1 MEVFSIKRDVFSENK
16 IEELEE
22 KIDKLIE
29 NYKIIK
35 EENEKLN
42 VKLKSL
48 EGNDKN
54 IQEKIIEIKKEREI
68 LIDKVTKILEKVEK
82 VEI

>member
-42 VKLKSL
+42 S
-48 EGNDKN
+48 
-54 IQEKIIEIKKEREI
+54 R
-68 LIDKVTKILEKVEK
+68 T
-82 VEI
+82 

>member
-35 EENEKLN
+35 DENEKLN
-42 VKLKSL
+42 VKLKSI

-54 IQEKIIEIKKEREI
+54 IQEKMDEIKKEREV

>member
-35 EENEKLN
+35 DENEKLN

-54 IQEKIIEIKKEREI
+54 IQEKIIEIKKEREV

>member
-35 EENEKLN
+35 DENEKLN

>member
-1 MEVFSIKRDVFSENK
+1 MEVFSIKRDIFSENK

-29 NYKIIK
+29 KYRIIK
-35 EENEKLN
+35 DENEKLN
-42 VKLKSL
+42 VKLKAL

-54 IQEKIIEIKKEREI
+54 IQEKMDEIKKEREV
-68 LIDKVTKILEKVEK
+68 LIEKVTKILEKVEK

>member
-54 IQEKIIEIKKEREI
+54 IQEKIIEIKKEREV

>member
-35 EENEKLN
+35 DENEKLN

-54 IQEKIIEIKKEREI
+54 IQEKMDEIRKEREV